1 MHGLQDLHGA
11 PSRGRFWP
19 IDQDG
24 CIQNDASAELI
35 DPLFCHAIAQAVD
48 AYRRNLKDDLHSIYV
63 TGSVA
68 RGRAVAGLSNLDM
81 AAILNP
87 GVTPGPEHQGWLDI
101 GGCAAGA
108 GQAAA
113 REITLS
119 LYAWTDVFPGTQ
131 RFSRPAFILGTGAVC
146 VCGPDVEP
154 RTPRLPLCAAI
165 ANDDVIAIE
174 DTLSEAREALTA
186 DPSAAPT
193 RAQCRHVMR
202 AILHAAF
209 ALVMLEES
217 EHTRDLDLA
226 CDLFL
231 LHHPEHRGDLSRA
244 FHLAMEPSGDAETV
258 LALVDRVRGWL
269 LPKVN
274 HWLDRY
280 NPERQAALPVPA

>member
-11 PSRGRFWP
+11 PLRGRFWP
-19 IDQDG
+19 VDQKG
-24 CIQNDASAELI
+24 RILNDASAELI

-68 RGRAVAGLSNLDM
+68 RGRAVAGQSNLDM
-81 AAILNP
+81 AAILKP
-87 GVTPGPEHQGWLDI
+87 GVSPGPDHNHWLGI

-119 LYAWTDVFPGTQ
+119 LYAWTDVFPGTK

-154 RTPRLPLCAAI
+154 QTPRLPLCPAI
-165 ANDDVIAIE
+165 ANDDVIVIE
-174 DTLSEAREALTA
+174 DILSETRETLTA
-186 DPSAAPT
+186 DPATA
-193 RAQCRHVMR
+193 RRQCRRVMR

-209 ALVMLEES
+209 ALVTLEES

-226 CDLFL
+226 RDLFL
-231 LHHPEHRGDLSRA
+231 LHHPEHRADLSRA
-244 FHLAMEPSGDAETV
+244 FSLAVEPSSDPETV
-258 LALVDRVRGWL
+258 LALLDRVRGWL

-280 NPERQAALPVPA
+280 NPERQAALPIPA